1 MTPLL
6 ALALQGFNPDRVRKM
21 LASGSVPTYAVD
33 ESKWPLHDVRF
44 VLSDALPPHLSML
57 PDAPPWLFVR
67 GRLPTDAGVAIVGSR
82 SATRYG
88 LEVAEQLGARLGAA
102 GWPVVS
108 GLALG
113 IDAAAHRGCVDAGG
127 TAVAV
132 LGSGIDRL
140 YPRRNEALGERI
152 LDSNGAIVSEFGP
165 GVDPEPW
172 RFPCRNRIISGL
184 SGVVFVVEA
193 ADRSGALITAN
204 LALAHG
210 REVIAVPGDIRRET
224 SKGCNR
230 LIRDGAHPMVDVDEA
245 IELVEM
251 VLGPAP
257 RQPRRCDRSMALGPL
272 PATMEEV
279 VERSDLPLAEVML
292 MITDAIGRREVTLA
306 EGVLRPAET

>member
-1 MTPLL
+1 MTQLL
-6 ALALQGFNPDRVRKM
+6 TLALQGFNPDRVRKM
-21 LASGSVPTYAVD
+21 LASGAIPAYPVEESTWPVP
-33 ESKWPLHDVRF
+33 DVRF
-44 VLSDALPPHLSML
+44 VLSDELPGHLSLL
-57 PDAPPWLFVR
+57 PDSPPWLFLR
-67 GRLPTDAGVAIVGSR
+67 GRLPSSAGVAIVGSR
-82 SATRYG
+82 TATRYG
-88 LEVAEQLGARLGAA
+88 LEVAEELGGRLGAA
-102 GWPVVS
+102 GWPIVS

-152 LDSNGAIVSEFGP
+152 LVTGGAIVSEFGP
-165 GVDPEPW
+165 GIAPEPW

-184 SGVVFVVEA
+184 SGVVVVVEA

-204 LALAHG
+204 LALSHG

-245 IELVEM
+245 VELVEM

-257 RQPRRCDRSMALGPL
+257 RHPGLTDQASALGPL
-272 PATMEEV
+272 PATVEEL
-279 VERSDLPLAEVML
+279 VERTGAPLAEVML
-292 MITDAIGRREVTLA
+292 AITDAMGRREVTLG
-306 EGVLRPAET
+306 EGVVRPAT

>member
-21 LASGSVPTYAVD
+21 LASGSIPAYPVEESMWPVP
-33 ESKWPLHDVRF
+33 DVRF
-44 VLSDALPPHLSML
+44 VVSDELPGHLSLL
-57 PDAPPWLFVR
+57 PDAPPWLFLR
-67 GRLPTDAGVAIVGSR
+67 GRLPSAAGVAIVGSR

-88 LEVAEQLGARLGAA
+88 LEVAEELGGRMGAA

-152 LDSNGAIVSEFGP
+152 LVTGGAITSEFGP
-165 GVDPEPW
+165 GIAPEPW

-184 SGVVFVVEA
+184 SGIVFVVEA

-204 LALAHG
+204 LALSHG

-245 IELVEM
+245 VELVEM

-257 RQPRRCDRSMALGPL
+257 RQPGPNEGASALGPL
-272 PATMEEV
+272 PATVEEV
-279 VERSDLPLAEVML
+279 VERTAAPLAEVML
-292 MITDAIGRREVTLA
+292 MITDAVGRREVTLV
-306 EGVLRPAET
+306 EGVVRPAR